1 MNIRRSGGLSA
12 QAEGLEFRL
21 ESKDLLVL
29 LSLHTGHLL
38 LEVGDLSLKGLD
50 LGGLSLKCGDV
61 VALGLFHR
69 KVDAVQVLGVK
80 MGDVLGA
87 MLTSGLLCL
96 GLPLVRTKERSAEL
110 DMIIRCRALW
120 GILTHLDVLENPLV
134 KASRR
139 GNGGPSP
146 RA

>member
-1 MNIRRSGGLSA
+1 VGA
-12 QAEGLEFRL
+12 QAESLELTL

-69 KVDAVQVLGVK
+69 KVDAVQVLGVN
-80 MGDVLGA
+80 MGDILGA

-96 GLPLVRTKERSAEL
+96 SLPLVRTKERPAEL
-110 DMIIRCRALW
+110 DMTIRCRALW
-120 GILTHLDVLENPLV
+120 RILTHLHAPGNQLV